1 MLNSLCAKSST
12 LSTKSHMRFS
22 CMCLGYIGE
31 ATCLVSCMHEAI
43 LDHLLYDIKQQCFHG
58 LSTVGTPLIGQ

>member
-1 MLNSLCAKSST
+1 
-12 LSTKSHMRFS
+12 MRFS